1 VKLLHTADWHVGR
14 TIRGRSRHDE
24 HAAVLDEIVDIAR
37 REQVDL
43 VAVVGDLFE
52 TASPPPEAEALVYR
66 TLLALADTGARVAVV
81 AGNHDNARRLQAI
94 APVFESAGAIHLI
107 TEPTRPADGGLWRF
121 DAADGASVAVAM
133 LPFVS
138 QRGVVRARDL
148 MDAAA
153 FEHAQAYGDR
163 MRLLVEALTAG
174 FAADTVNV
182 VLAHAFVFGGTL
194 GGGERAAHFIDD
206 YALSAQVFP
215 ETAGYVALGHVHRSQ
230 RIAGAAPIHYCGSPL
245 ALDFGDRPDAKS
257 VNLVTLEP
265 GLPAAIETVELVGGR
280 RLRTLTGSV
289 AELAAAAVELGGAE
303 TAAGTGSGT
312 GADWLRVV
320 VREPSR
326 AGLADEVRD
335 LLGDAVVEVRIEDT
349 SAAGPVVPRRRR
361 EGRSP
366 TDLFGEYCTDRGI
379 DDPRLVAR
387 FAELLDAE
395 HDRSTVGAEA
405 REASR

>member
-1 VKLLHTADWHVGR
+1 
-14 TIRGRSRHDE
+14 
-24 HAAVLDEIVDIAR
+24 
-37 REQVDL
+37 
-43 VAVVGDLFE
+43 
-52 TASPPPEAEALVYR
+52 
-66 TLLALADTGARVAVV
+66 
-81 AGNHDNARRLQAI
+81 LQAV
-94 APVFESAGAIHLI
+94 APVFESAGAIHLV

-121 DAADGASVAVAM
+121 DAADGAPVAVAM

-215 ETAGYVALGHVHRSQ
+215 ETAGYVALGHVHRAQ

-245 ALDFGDRPDAKS
+245 ALDFGDRSDAKS
-257 VNLVTLEP
+257 VNLITLEP
-265 GLPAAIETVELVGGR
+265 GLPAAIETVDLAGGR

-289 AELAAAAVELGGAE
+289 AELAVAAAE
-303 TAAGTGSGT
+303 AGDT
-312 GADWLRVV
+312 DEWLRIV
-320 VREPSR
+320 VREPAR
-326 AGLADEVRD
+326 AGLADEVRN
-335 LLGDAVVEVRIEDT
+335 LLGDAVVEVRVEDT
-349 SAAGPVVPRRRR
+349 SAATPVVPRRRR
-361 EGRSP
+361 AGRSP
-366 TDLFGEYCTDRGI
+366 SELFGEFCADRGI

-387 FAELLDAE
+387 FADLLDAE
-395 HDRSTVGAEA
+395 HDRSAIGAEA
-405 REASR
+405 PEALR

>member
-1 VKLLHTADWHVGR
+1 
-14 TIRGRSRHDE
+14 
-24 HAAVLDEIVDIAR
+24 
-37 REQVDL
+37 
-43 VAVVGDLFE
+43 
-52 TASPPPEAEALVYR
+52 
-66 TLLALADTGARVAVV
+66 
-81 AGNHDNARRLQAI
+81 
-94 APVFESAGAIHLI
+94 
-107 TEPTRPADGGLWRF
+107 
-121 DAADGASVAVAM
+121 
-133 LPFVS
+133 
-138 QRGVVRARDL
+138 

-215 ETAGYVALGHVHRSQ
+215 ETAGYVALGHVHRAQ
-230 RIAGAAPIHYCGSPL
+230 RIAGAAPIHYCGSLL

-265 GLPAAIETVELVGGR
+265 GLPAAIETVELAGGR

-289 AELAAAAVELGGAE
+289 AELAAAAAEAGPGSGGAG
-303 TAAGTGSGT
+303 A

-335 LLGDAVVEVRIEDT
+335 LLGDTVVEVRIEDT
-349 SAAGPVVPRRRR
+349 SAATPAVPRRRR

-366 TDLFGEYCTDRGI
+366 TDLFGEYCADRGI

-387 FAELLDAE
+387 FTELLDAE
-395 HDRSTVGAEA
+395 HDRSAVGA
-405 REASR
+405 ASPESSESLR

>member
-1 VKLLHTADWHVGR
+1 MKLLHTADWHVGR

-24 HAAVLDEIVDIAR
+24 HAAVLGEIVEVAR

-81 AGNHDNARRLQAI
+81 AGNHDNARRLQAV

-121 DAADGASVAVAM
+121 DTADGAPVAVAM

-153 FEHAQAYGDR
+153 FEHAQAYADR

-215 ETAGYVALGHVHRSQ
+215 ETAGYVALGHVHRAQ

-245 ALDFGDRPDAKS
+245 ALDFGDRPDAKT
-257 VNLVTLEP
+257 VNLVSLEP
-265 GLPAAIETVELVGGR
+265 GLPAAIQTVDLAGGR

-289 AELAAAAVELGGAE
+289 AELHAAAADAGSDAGSVAE
-303 TAAGTGSGT
+303 
-312 GADWLRVV
+312 WLRVV
-320 VREPSR
+320 VREPAR

-335 LLGDAVVEVRIEDT
+335 LLGDAVVEVRVEDT
-349 SAAGPVVPRRRR
+349 SAAAPVVPRRRR
-361 EGRSP
+361 AGRSP
-366 TDLFGEYCTDRGI
+366 TELFGEFCADRGI
-379 DDPRLVAR
+379 DDPRLVVR
-387 FAELLDAE
+387 FADLLDAE
-395 HDRSTVGAEA
+395 HDRSATGAEA
-405 REASR
+405 PEAFR

>member
-1 VKLLHTADWHVGR
+1 MKLLHTADWHVGR

-24 HAAVLDEIVDIAR
+24 HAAVLGEIVDIAR

-66 TLLALADTGARVAVV
+66 TLLALAGTGARVAVV
-81 AGNHDNARRLQAI
+81 AGNHDNARRLQAV
-94 APVFESAGAIHLI
+94 APVFESAGAIHLV

-163 MRLLVEALTAG
+163 MRLLIEALTAG

-215 ETAGYVALGHVHRSQ
+215 ETAGYVALGHVHRAQ

-245 ALDFGDRPDAKS
+245 ALDFGDRADAKS

-265 GLPAAIETVELVGGR
+265 GLPAAIETVELAGGR

-289 AELAAAAVELGGAE
+289 AELAAAAGSGGA
-303 TAAGTGSGT
+303 GSD
-312 GADWLRVV
+312 ADWLRVV

-349 SAAGPVVPRRRR
+349 SAAGPVVARRRR

-366 TDLFGEYCTDRGI
+366 SDLFGEFCNDRGI

-387 FAELLDAE
+387 FAALLDAE
-395 HDRSTVGAEA
+395 HDRSAVGAEA
-405 REASR
+405 PEAIR